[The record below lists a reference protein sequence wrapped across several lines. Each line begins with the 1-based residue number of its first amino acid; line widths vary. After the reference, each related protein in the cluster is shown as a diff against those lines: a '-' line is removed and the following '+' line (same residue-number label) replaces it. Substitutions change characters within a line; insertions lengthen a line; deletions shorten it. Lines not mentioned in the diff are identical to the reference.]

1 MTDADITLLAKAMG
15 VDPNLFGPL
24 WGNPI
29 FDPRKDAN
37 HDYAVLQWM
46 LVDEQYERFA
56 HVING
61 TLRVASQRDYKIGDY
76 ARAAL
81 KGINND

>member
-1 MTDADITLLAKAMG
+1 MTDADIKKLAEAMG
-15 VDPNLFGPL
+15 IDPMLFGPL

-37 HDYAVLQWM
+37 HDYAVLEWYRARGGDKYGFCVH
-46 LVDEQYERFA
+46 VDFSEKLQMHY
-56 HVING
+56 
-61 TLRVASQRDYKIGDY
+61 QIGDY

-81 KGINND
+81 KVLA

>member
-1 MTDADITLLAKAMG
+1 MNDLDIKKLAKAMG
-15 VDPNLFGPL
+15 IDPMLFGPL

-37 HDYAVLQWM
+37 HDYAVKEWM
-46 LVDEQYERFA
+46 WQQSPSQQRRSFIA
-56 HVING
+56 ICQSI
-61 TLRVASQRDYKIGDY
+61 TLRDYQIGDY

-81 KGINND
+81 KVLP